1 MMNLQRLIGLM
12 LVLSLFSFGCAS
24 LQPTRYDRPTDEVLP
39 WENFK
44 KAMAAANEVE
54 VGKTTL
60 QDLKQKGFDPERIPN
75 TKRILDVRKE
85 LLPNNSSTVDELPTE
100 QARLCYKKV
109 TKCIGYKFNV
119 KITTDQ
125 GFGNT
130 FLRMINVK
138 KEVSTTGWEFEFAV
152 YLLPREEA
160 NITAMNDQDKK
171 ELVVVFDLFGGTS
184 NIQNKVTNVN
194 KLGWVGTVLGAG
206 SQFSPIKVPQI
217 NTE

>member
-1 MMNLQRLIGLM
+1 MANLRLFSLLIVIMM
-12 LVLSLFSFGCAS
+12 FSFGCAS

-39 WENFK
+39 WKNFE
-44 KAMAAANEVE
+44 KAMTAANEIE

-85 LLPNNSSTVDELPTE
+85 LLPNNSSTVEELPTE

-109 TKCIGYKFNV
+109 TKCVGYKFNV
-119 KITTDQ
+119 KITRDQ

-130 FLRMINVK
+130 FLRMVNVK

-152 YLLPREEA
+152 YLLPREDA
-160 NITAMNDQDKK
+160 NIATADEQGKK
-171 ELVVVFDLFGGTS
+171 ELVVVFGLFGGTS
-184 NIQNKVTNVN
+184 NIQNKVTTVN
-194 KLGWVGTVLGAG
+194 KLGWVGIVLGAG
-206 SQFSPIKVPQI
+206 SQFSPIKIPQV

>member
-1 MMNLQRLIGLM
+1 MTNLRRLLGLM

-24 LQPTRYDRPTDEVLP
+24 LQPTRYDRPTDEKLP
-39 WENFK
+39 WENFE
-44 KAMAAANEVE
+44 KAMTAANEIE

-60 QDLKQKGFDPERIPN
+60 QGLKERGFDPARIPN

-109 TKCIGYKFNV
+109 TKCVGYKFNV
-119 KITTDQ
+119 KITRDQ

-130 FLRMINVK
+130 FLRVINVK

-152 YLLPREEA
+152 YLLPREDA
-160 NITAMNDQDKK
+160 NIEITDDQDKK
-171 ELVVVFDLFGGTS
+171 EMVVVFGLFGGTP
-184 NIQNKVTNVN
+184 NIQNKITNVN

-206 SQFSPIKVPQI
+206 SQFSPIKIPQV